1 MSLQEID
8 VLPDQQ
14 YIDQL
19 KVKVKIQEIQESA
32 LLIQLCTIS
41 IPILLCKFIV
51 MFYYQTESRFHQGLN
66 STEYSHSLHFD
77 FDFRLILLTI
87 LFKCM
92 NVITIIQKPLKYV
105 IFSIHLITKLY
116 ILLCLSRIKIFE
128 SFFIVMSVTYLSIYC
143 FLKTRDIIKGHNDLQ
158 VKYYIN
164 HIVTISFLT
173 TFLLVQE
180 LYYKF
185 YVIPLYWLFMIL
197 YMIFLLLNLQLV
209 EYRQYLWE
217 NNDIYIATVLM
228 DSDLIAPANLLKL
241 QSQITK
247 PQNHEEIKKQEVIE
261 DSEIDEL
268 DSEMQD

>member
-8 VLPDQQ
+8 VQPDQQ

-19 KVKVKIQEIQESA
+19 KIKVKIQEIQETA
-32 LLIQLCTIS
+32 LLIHLCTIS
-41 IPILLCKFIV
+41 LPILLSKIINLDFIKAQFRISIV
-51 MFYYQTESRFHQGLN
+51 SIYILTLISVQLCTQ
-66 STEYSHSLHFD
+66 SLS
-77 FDFRLILLTI
+77 
-87 LFKCM
+87 
-92 NVITIIQKPLKYV
+92 NKPLKYV
-105 IFSIHLITKLY
+105 IFYVHLITKLY
-116 ILLCLSRIKIFE
+116 ILLCLCKIKIFE
-128 SFFIVMSVTYLSIYC
+128 SFFIVMSVAYLSIYC
-143 FLKTRDIIKGHNDLQ
+143 FIKTRDIIKGHNDLQ
-158 VKYYIN
+158 VKYYLT

-180 LYYKF
+180 LYFKF
-185 YVIPLYWLFMIL
+185 YVIPMYWLFMIL

-217 NNDIYIATVLM
+217 NNDIYITTVLI

>member
-8 VLPDQQ
+8 VQPDQQ

-32 LLIQLCTIS
+32 LLIQLCTMS
-41 IPILLCKFIV
+41 IPILLCKFINLDFIKAQV
-51 MFYYQTESRFHQGLN
+51 RLSIV
-66 STEYSHSLHFD
+66 SLYILT
-77 FDFRLILLTI
+77 LISVQ
-87 LFKCM
+87 FCSQSFS
-92 NVITIIQKPLKYV
+92 NKPLKYV

-116 ILLCLSRIKIFE
+116 ILLCLSKIKIFE

-209 EYRQYLWE
+209 EHRQYLWE